1 MTDKKTLTMKHDG
14 GRTKPI
20 EFVGV
25 NKKDAQF
32 WIPGAGT
39 YDFRLSNGECK
50 QANEWF
56 LEGEDLEY
64 AREIA
69 REQKIVFKESKRI
82 PQSKKVRK

>member
-1 MTDKKTLTMKHDG
+1 MFTIKHDG
-14 GRTKPI
+14 GRTNRI
-20 EFVGV
+20 EFLGV
-25 NKKDAQF
+25 SKKDVQC
-32 WIPGAGT
+32 WISGAGT
-39 YDFRLSNGECK
+39 YDFKLSNGECK

-69 REQKIVFKESKRI
+69 REQKIVFTEARRV